1 MCMQCSEI
9 VLLSTGAVKPTMRE
23 FNRYVKNQYAVFW
36 KDIAFELELKYKA
49 VDDIEQGFTD
59 CEKRLYEVFKAWLE
73 SSNNT
78 TWKVL
83 EIAIINAKRLKEGL
97 DLIDDL
103 DGKKV

>member
-9 VLLSTGAVKPTMRE
+9 VLLSTGALKPTMKD

-36 KDIAFELELKYKA
+36 NNIAFELDLEYTTI
-49 VDDIEQGFTD
+49 DDIKNKFID
-59 CEKRLYEVFKAWLE
+59 CETCLYEVFKAWLK
-73 SSNNT
+73 SSGNT

-83 EIAIINAKRLKEGL
+83 EIAIINAKRLKDGL
-97 DLIDDL
+97 DPIDDL